1 MSQTLAIIKPDA
13 MKKDNM
19 ENIKKDIIDN
29 GFNILKEKTLLLT
42 DEQAC
47 SFYDIH
53 KEKPFFDELVE
64 FMTSYKSH
72 VMILEKENAVASF
85 RELIGST
92 NPAEAAPGTIR
103 ADFAESISAN
113 AVHGSDSD
121 ENALI
126 EGRFYFSEREEA

>member
-1 MSQTLAIIKPDA
+1 MNQTLAIIKPDA

-53 KEKPFFDELVE
+53 KEKSFFDELVE
-64 FMTSYKSH
+64 FMTSHECH
-72 VMILEKENAVASF
+72 VMILEKENAVEEWRNLMGATDSQK
-85 RELIGST
+85 
-92 NPAEAAPGTIR
+92 AEIGTIR
-103 ADFAESISAN
+103 NKYGTDVSMN
-113 AVHGSDSD
+113 ATHGSDSN
-121 ENALI
+121 ENATKEI
-126 EGRFYFSEREEA
+126 NFFFND

>member
-1 MSQTLAIIKPDA
+1 MNQTLAIIKPDA

-29 GFNILKEKTLLLT
+29 GFSILKEKTLLLT

-64 FMTSYKSH
+64 FMTSHECH
-72 VMILEKENAVASF
+72 VMILEKENAVEEWRNLMGTTDSQK
-85 RELIGST
+85 
-92 NPAEAAPGTIR
+92 AETGTIR
-103 ADFAESISAN
+103 NKYGTDVSMN
-113 AVHGSDSD
+113 ATHGSDSNK
-121 ENALI
+121 NAI
-126 EGRFYFSEREEA
+126 KEINFFFND

>member
-64 FMTSYKSH
+64 FMTSHECH
-72 VMILEKENAVASF
+72 VMILEKENAVEEWRNLMGATDSQK
-85 RELIGST
+85 
-92 NPAEAAPGTIR
+92 AEIGTIR
-103 ADFAESISAN
+103 NKYGTDVSMN
-113 AVHGSDSD
+113 ATHGSDSN
-121 ENALI
+121 ENAI
-126 EGRFYFSEREEA
+126 KEINFFFNG

>member
-53 KEKPFFDELVE
+53 KEKSFFDELVE
-64 FMTSYKSH
+64 FMTSHECH
-72 VMILEKENAVASF
+72 VMILEKENAVEEWRNLMGATDSQK
-85 RELIGST
+85 
-92 NPAEAAPGTIR
+92 AEIGTIR
-103 ADFAESISAN
+103 NKYGTDVSMN
-113 AVHGSDSD
+113 ATHGSDSNK
-121 ENALI
+121 NAI
-126 EGRFYFSEREEA
+126 KEINFFFND

>member
-1 MSQTLAIIKPDA
+1 MNQTLAIIKPDA
-13 MKKDNM
+13 MKKSNM

-64 FMTSYKSH
+64 FMTSSECH
-72 VMILEKENAVASF
+72 VMILEKENAVEEWRNLMGATDSQK
-85 RELIGST
+85 
-92 NPAEAAPGTIR
+92 AEIGTIR
-103 ADFAESISAN
+103 NKYGTDISMN
-113 AVHGSDSD
+113 ATHGSDSN
-121 ENALI
+121 ENAI
-126 EGRFYFSEREEA
+126 KEINFFFND

>member
-1 MSQTLAIIKPDA
+1 MNQTLAIIKPDA
-13 MKKDNM
+13 MKKGNM

-64 FMTSYKSH
+64 FMTSSECH
-72 VMILEKENAVASF
+72 VMILEKENAVEEWRNLMGATDSQK
-85 RELIGST
+85 
-92 NPAEAAPGTIR
+92 AEIGTIR
-103 ADFAESISAN
+103 NKYGTDVSMN
-113 AVHGSDSD
+113 ATHGSDSN
-121 ENALI
+121 ENAI
-126 EGRFYFSEREEA
+126 KEINFFFNG

>member
-1 MSQTLAIIKPDA
+1 MNQTLAIIKPDA

-53 KEKPFFDELVE
+53 KEKSFFDELVE
-64 FMTSYKSH
+64 FMTSHECH
-72 VMILEKENAVASF
+72 VMILEKENAVEEWRNLMGATDSQK
-85 RELIGST
+85 
-92 NPAEAAPGTIR
+92 AEIGTIR
-103 ADFAESISAN
+103 NKYGTDVSMN
-113 AVHGSDSD
+113 ATHGSDSN
-121 ENALI
+121 ENAI
-126 EGRFYFSEREEA
+126 KEINFFFND

>member
-1 MSQTLAIIKPDA
+1 MNQTLAIIKPDA
-13 MKKDNM
+13 MKKGNM

-64 FMTSYKSH
+64 FMTSYESH
-72 VMILEKENAVASF
+72 VMILEKENAVEEWRNLMGATDSQK
-85 RELIGST
+85 
-92 NPAEAAPGTIR
+92 AEIGTIR
-103 ADFAESISAN
+103 NKYGTDVSMN
-113 AVHGSDSD
+113 ATHGSDSN
-121 ENALI
+121 ENAI
-126 EGRFYFSEREEA
+126 KEINFFFND

>member
-53 KEKPFFDELVE
+53 KEKSFFDELVE
-64 FMTSYKSH
+64 FMTSHECH
-72 VMILEKENAVASF
+72 VMILEKENAVEEWRNLMGATDSQK
-85 RELIGST
+85 
-92 NPAEAAPGTIR
+92 AEIGTIR
-103 ADFAESISAN
+103 NKYGTDVSMN
-113 AVHGSDSD
+113 ATHGSDSN
-121 ENALI
+121 ENAI
-126 EGRFYFSEREEA
+126 KEINFFFNG

>member
-1 MSQTLAIIKPDA
+1 MNQTLAIIKPDA

-47 SFYDIH
+47 SFYNIH

-64 FMTSYKSH
+64 FMTSHECH
-72 VMILEKENAVASF
+72 VMILEKENAVEEWRNLMGTTDSQK
-85 RELIGST
+85 
-92 NPAEAAPGTIR
+92 AETGTIR
-103 ADFAESISAN
+103 NKYGTDVSMN
-113 AVHGSDSD
+113 ATHGSDSN
-121 ENALI
+121 ENAI
-126 EGRFYFSEREEA
+126 KEINFFFNG

>member
-1 MSQTLAIIKPDA
+1 MNQTLAIIKPDA
-13 MKKDNM
+13 MKKSNM

-64 FMTSYKSH
+64 FMTSYECH
-72 VMILEKENAVASF
+72 VMILEKENAVEEWRNLMGATDSQK
-85 RELIGST
+85 
-92 NPAEAAPGTIR
+92 AEIGTIR
-103 ADFAESISAN
+103 NKYGTDISMN
-113 AVHGSDSD
+113 ATHGSDSN
-121 ENALI
+121 ENAI
-126 EGRFYFSEREEA
+126 KEINFFFND

>member
-1 MSQTLAIIKPDA
+1 MNQTLAIIKPDA

-29 GFNILKEKTLLLT
+29 GFSILKEKTLLLT

-64 FMTSYKSH
+64 FMTSHECH
-72 VMILEKENAVASF
+72 VMILEKENAVEEWRNLMGTTDSQK
-85 RELIGST
+85 
-92 NPAEAAPGTIR
+92 AETGTIR
-103 ADFAESISAN
+103 NKYGTDVSMN
-113 AVHGSDSD
+113 ATHGSDSN
-121 ENALI
+121 ENAI
-126 EGRFYFSEREEA
+126 REINFFFNG

>member
-1 MSQTLAIIKPDA
+1 MNQTLAIIKPDA
-13 MKKDNM
+13 MKKGNM

-64 FMTSYKSH
+64 FMTSYECH
-72 VMILEKENAVASF
+72 VMILEKEKAVEEWRNLMGATDSQK
-85 RELIGST
+85 
-92 NPAEAAPGTIR
+92 AEIGTIR
-103 ADFAESISAN
+103 NKYGTDISMN
-113 AVHGSDSD
+113 ATHGSDSN
-121 ENALI
+121 ENAI
-126 EGRFYFSEREEA
+126 KEINFFFND

>member
-1 MSQTLAIIKPDA
+1 MNQTLAIIKPDA

-29 GFNILKEKTLLLT
+29 GFSILKEKTLLLT

-64 FMTSYKSH
+64 FMTSHECH
-72 VMILEKENAVASF
+72 VMILEKENAVEKWRNLMGTTDSQK
-85 RELIGST
+85 
-92 NPAEAAPGTIR
+92 AETGTIR
-103 ADFAESISAN
+103 NKYGTDVSMN
-113 AVHGSDSD
+113 ATHGSDSN
-121 ENALI
+121 ENAI
-126 EGRFYFSEREEA
+126 KEINFFFNG

>member
-1 MSQTLAIIKPDA
+1 MNQTLAIIKPDA

-19 ENIKKDIIDN
+19 ENIKKNIIDN

-64 FMTSYKSH
+64 FMTSHECH
-72 VMILEKENAVASF
+72 VMILEKENAIEEWRNLMGATDSQK
-85 RELIGST
+85 
-92 NPAEAAPGTIR
+92 AEIGTIR
-103 ADFAESISAN
+103 NKYGTDVSMN
-113 AVHGSDSD
+113 ATHGSDSN
-121 ENALI
+121 ENAI
-126 EGRFYFSEREEA
+126 KEINFFFND

>member
-1 MSQTLAIIKPDA
+1 MNQTLAIIKPDA

-64 FMTSYKSH
+64 FMTSHECH
-72 VMILEKENAVASF
+72 VMILEKENAVEEWRNLMGATDSQK
-85 RELIGST
+85 
-92 NPAEAAPGTIR
+92 AEIGTIR
-103 ADFAESISAN
+103 NKYGTDVSMN
-113 AVHGSDSD
+113 ATHGSDSN
-121 ENALI
+121 ENAI
-126 EGRFYFSEREEA
+126 KEINFFFNG

>member
-19 ENIKKDIIDN
+19 ENIKKNIIDN

-64 FMTSYKSH
+64 FMTSHECH
-72 VMILEKENAVASF
+72 VMILEKENAIEEWRNLMGATDSQK
-85 RELIGST
+85 
-92 NPAEAAPGTIR
+92 AEIGTIR
-103 ADFAESISAN
+103 NKYGTDVSMN
-113 AVHGSDSD
+113 ATHGSDSN
-121 ENALI
+121 ENAI
-126 EGRFYFSEREEA
+126 KEINFFFDD

>member
-1 MSQTLAIIKPDA
+1 MNQTLAIIKPDA
-13 MKKDNM
+13 MKKSNM

-64 FMTSYKSH
+64 FMTSYECH
-72 VMILEKENAVASF
+72 VMILEKENAVEEWRNLMGATDSQK
-85 RELIGST
+85 
-92 NPAEAAPGTIR
+92 AEIGTIR
-103 ADFAESISAN
+103 NKYGTDVSMN
-113 AVHGSDSD
+113 ATHGSDSN
-121 ENALI
+121 ENAI
-126 EGRFYFSEREEA
+126 KEINFFFND

>member
-1 MSQTLAIIKPDA
+1 MNQTLAIIKPDA

-19 ENIKKDIIDN
+19 ENIKRNIIDN

-64 FMTSYKSH
+64 FMTSYECH
-72 VMILEKENAVASF
+72 VMILEKENAVEEWRNLMGETDSQK
-85 RELIGST
+85 
-92 NPAEAAPGTIR
+92 AEIGTIR
-103 ADFAESISAN
+103 NKYGTDVSMN
-113 AVHGSDSD
+113 ATHGSDSN
-121 ENALI
+121 ENATKEI
-126 EGRFYFSEREEA
+126 NFFFND